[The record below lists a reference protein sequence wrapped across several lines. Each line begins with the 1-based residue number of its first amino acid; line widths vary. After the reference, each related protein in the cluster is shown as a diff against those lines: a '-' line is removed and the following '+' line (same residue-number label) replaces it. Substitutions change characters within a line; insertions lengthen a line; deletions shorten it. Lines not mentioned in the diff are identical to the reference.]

1 MQISLRWNRFMTN
14 KAKKNPTIALIG
26 NPNTGKTSLFNALT
40 GEKQRVGNYSGVTV
54 EKKSGL
60 WKLDKDNPVTVIDLP
75 GTYSLSAQTIDERIA
90 VDVLSGNVSDA
101 KPDLV
106 IVVVDAENL
115 QRNLYLASQASELN
129 LPMIVA
135 LNCWDVAERKG
146 IQIDSKLLEKR
157 LGIPVIPTIANQSKG
172 IQDLAQSTKVA
183 LQSNPMMVRPKW
195 PEPVQNAIESLK
207 EAFPELSNG
216 EIQRL
221 LFDNS
226 SALIERLDG
235 DSVKNKQCIQE
246 SKDSIHKG
254 GYHPNAV
261 ESLIRFRFLK
271 PLLSDIIAR
280 QSTLKKAIHTES
292 IDQLLLHKF
301 WGLVIFIGMMY
312 LVFQSV
318 YSWSGPFMDLIES
331 TFSHLQTIA
340 SNRLTET
347 PMLQSLIVDGVL
359 GGVGAFIIFLP
370 QILVLFFFISLLEET
385 GYMARAAFLMDK
397 LFQWCGLNGKS
408 FVPLLSSYACAI
420 PGILAT
426 RTINDRKTRIITIM
440 VAPLMSC
447 SARLPVY
454 ILMIGVFVEPS
465 YGPTVAG
472 ITLFFMHFVGLLFAA
487 PIAYFLN
494 KCIQTNRTQMPFVM
508 ELPRYRIPNFRSMFA
523 RIYESGYA
531 FVTQAGTFIF
541 CITIV
546 IWALFYFPRPESIL
560 EAFQK
565 EAETESYSEAVY
577 QSKLDTLYLE
587 NSYGG
592 IIGKKL
598 QPIFN
603 QAGYDWKVTVAV
615 VASFPAREVIIAT
628 LGILYSLGGEMD
640 ETSNDLRTALKNTK
654 WDSGP
659 RMGQSVFNL
668 PVALSVMVFF
678 ALCMQCG
685 ATVAII
691 NQELNWVWALSC
703 FVGLSVLAWL
713 AAIATYQL
721 GLIFL

>member
-1 MQISLRWNRFMTN
+1 MTSSTST
-14 KAKKNPTIALIG
+14 NPTIALIG

-60 WKLDKDNPVTVIDLP
+60 WKLDHVTPVTVIDLP

-90 VDVLSGNVSDA
+90 VDVLSGNVKEA
-101 KPDLV
+101 KPDLI

-129 LPMIVA
+129 LPIMIA

-157 LGIPVIPTIANQSKG
+157 LGVPVIPTIATQSKG
-172 IQDLAQSTKVA
+172 IKHLAQSAKEA
-183 LQSNPMMVRPKW
+183 LQTKPMMIRPKW
-195 PEPVQNAIESLK
+195 PEPVQNAIQSLNK
-207 EAFPELSNG
+207 THSHLSNG

-226 SALIERLDG
+226 SSLIDRLEG
-235 DSVKNKQCIQE
+235 DSHENKQRILKAKE
-246 SKDSIHKG
+246 SIHKG

-280 QSTLKKAIHTES
+280 QSSMKKTLHTES

-301 WGLVIFIGMMY
+301 WGLLIFIGMMY

-318 YSWSGPFMDLIES
+318 YSWSGPFMDLIDGL
-331 TFSHLQTIA
+331 FSQLQ
-340 SNRLTET
+340 SLFSSLLEET

-359 GGVGAFIIFLP
+359 AGVGAFIIFLP

-426 RTINDRKTRIITIM
+426 RTINDRKTRIITIL

-454 ILMIGVFVEPS
+454 ILMIGVFVEPT
-465 YGPTVAG
+465 YGPAIAG
-472 ITLFFMHFVGLLFAA
+472 ISLFAMHFVGLLFAA
-487 PIAYFLN
+487 PIAYLLN
-494 KCIQTNRTQMPFVM
+494 KCIQADRIQMPFVM
-508 ELPRYRIPNFRSMFA
+508 ELPRYRIPNFKSMFS

-541 CITIV
+541 CMTIL
-546 IWALFYFPRPESIL
+546 IWALFYFPRPESIRQDF
-560 EAFQK
+560 EAQV
-565 EAETESYSEAVY
+565 ATQADTHSYSDSDF
-577 QSKLDTLYLE
+577 QSQLDTLYLE

-592 IIGKKL
+592 ILGKQL
-598 QPIFN
+598 QPIFDR
-603 QAGYDWKVTVAV
+603 AGYDWKITVAV
-615 VASFPAREVIIAT
+615 IASFPAREVIIAT
-628 LGILYSLGGEMD
+628 LGILYSLGGETD
-640 ETSNDLRTALKNTK
+640 EESRDLRSALKNTT
-654 WDSGP
+654 WDSGK
-659 RMGQSVFNL
+659 RIGEAVFNL
-668 PVALSVMVFF
+668 PVALSIMVFF

-691 NQELNWVWALSC
+691 SQELNWGWALFS
-703 FVGLSVLAWL
+703 FLGLSLIAWL
-713 AAIATYQL
+713 AAIATYQI
-721 GLIFL
+721 GLFFL

>member
-1 MQISLRWNRFMTN
+1 M
-14 KAKKNPTIALIG
+14 
-26 NPNTGKTSLFNALT
+26 T

-60 WKLDKDNPVTVIDLP
+60 WKLDKDHPVTVIDLP

-101 KPDLV
+101 KPDLI

-172 IQDLAQSTKVA
+172 IQDLAQATKVA

-195 PEPVQNAIESLK
+195 PEPVQNAIESIK
-207 EAFPELSNG
+207 TTFPQLSNG

-235 DSVKNKQCIQE
+235 DSAKNIQYIQE

-318 YSWSGPFMDLIES
+318 YSWSGPFMNLIES
-331 TFSHLQTIA
+331 AFSHLQSIA
-340 SNRLTET
+340 SNQLVET

-487 PIAYFLN
+487 PIAYLLN
-494 KCIQTNRTQMPFVM
+494 KCIQINRAQMPFVM

-565 EAETESYSEAVY
+565 EAETESYSESVY
-577 QSKLDTLYLE
+577 HSKLDPYTL
-587 NSYGG
+587 
-592 IIGKKL
+592 K
-598 QPIFN
+598 
-603 QAGYDWKVTVAV
+603 
-615 VASFPAREVIIAT
+615 IAT
-628 LGILYSLGGEMD
+628 VVLSAKNCNPSLIKQAMTGK
-640 ETSNDLRTALKNTK
+640 S
-654 WDSGP
+654 P
-659 RMGQSVFNL
+659 L
-668 PVALSVMVFF
+668 P
-678 ALCMQCG
+678 
-685 ATVAII
+685 
-691 NQELNWVWALSC
+691 
-703 FVGLSVLAWL
+703 
-713 AAIATYQL
+713 
-721 GLIFL
+721 